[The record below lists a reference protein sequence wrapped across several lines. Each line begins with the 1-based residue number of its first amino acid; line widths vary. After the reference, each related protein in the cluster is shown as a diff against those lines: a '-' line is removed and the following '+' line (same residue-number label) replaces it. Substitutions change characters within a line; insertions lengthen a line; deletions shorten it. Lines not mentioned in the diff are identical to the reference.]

1 MVKGDHGP
9 TISYCVHVSQAD
21 ITNTT
26 ADTLR
31 ISMAYICIDN
41 IYYNIIGVINH
52 VRTIIIHD

>member
-1 MVKGDHGP
+1 MVKGGHGP

-21 ITNTT
+21 ITSTT

-41 IYYNIIGVINH
+41 IYYIGV
-52 VRTIIIHD
+52 TM